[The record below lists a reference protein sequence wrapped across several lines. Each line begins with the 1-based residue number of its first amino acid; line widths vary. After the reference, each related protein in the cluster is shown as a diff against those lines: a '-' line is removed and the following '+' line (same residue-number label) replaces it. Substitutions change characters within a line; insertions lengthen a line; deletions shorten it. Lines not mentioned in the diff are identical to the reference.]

1 MGLDQYLK
9 KTTSVNSWMLTSAQ
23 EAGLKPKII
32 LEDYPGIEVEQIS
45 AIVENVGSWRKCN
58 AIHHWFVENIQG
70 GEDDCKEY
78 ELSTEQ
84 LEELL
89 KICEDIWGNYKRNSN
104 NHGQPNEAAKEYAEE
119 KLPNTEGFF
128 FGNQEYDKDYFEWQI
143 EPTID
148 MLKPIVEAGNSNPN
162 SYKAHFFHWYTYQ
175 SSW

>member
-9 KTTSVNSWMLTSAQ
+9 KITSVNSWMLGDAQ

-32 LEDYPGIEVEQIS
+32 LEDYPGIEVAQIS

-78 ELSTEQ
+78 ELSTEH

-128 FGNQEYDKDYFEWQI
+128 FGNQEYDQDYFAWQI
-143 EPTID
+143 KPTID
-148 MLKPIVEAGNSNPN
+148 LLKPLVEAEENPL
-162 SYKAHFFHWYTYQ
+162 KPVFFSWYVYH